1 MGTNELRG
9 IINQYTEQADSNVLR
24 IVKAVFE
31 IYEVNE
37 VNTELQDSEVFD
49 SLIQKGIEDS
59 NAKRTRAHDDVMA
72 DVRKRYNIE

>member
-1 MGTNELRG
+1 MGKNELRS
-9 IINQYTEQADSNVLR
+9 IINQYTEKADNNVLR

-31 IYEVNE
+31 TYEENE

-49 SLIQKGIEDS
+49 SLIKKGIEDS
-59 NAKRTRAHDDVMA
+59 NAKRIRAHDDVMA